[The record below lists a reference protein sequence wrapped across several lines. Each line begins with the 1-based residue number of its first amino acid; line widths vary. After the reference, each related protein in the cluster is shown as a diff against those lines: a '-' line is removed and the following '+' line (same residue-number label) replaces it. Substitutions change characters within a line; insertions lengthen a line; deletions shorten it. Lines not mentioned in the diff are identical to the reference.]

1 MGEDEI
7 RKIYEVITL
16 DVSKYPLENQLF
28 AIRSNKCIKA
38 DNCIYVEGYI
48 GLDAITKNMKKQ
60 FITEEDE

>member
-28 AIRSNKCIKA
+28 AIRSIN
-38 DNCIYVEGYI
+38 V
-48 GLDAITKNMKKQ
+48 LKQ
-60 FITEEDE
+60 IIVFMLKDI